1 MGFKKLF
8 SSKEV
13 RYDTKNEPTK
23 SSRSLSLNKW
33 SKKRPSSS
41 IVSSLSS
48 PINRPSLD
56 LTMIPIIPSHTKS
69 THPFE
74 QTKEKVEL
82 PATPSPSD
90 KEEDDSLLQCNTKQ
104 VLEMKQRLENVNKKL
119 NEALEKT
126 DDFETEFKSRESSRK
141 MMMCK
146 LDRVVSENE
155 LLKRELKDYLKTED
169 QIRGLLKGMDE
180 DRIVEGVSYLRSLC
194 DTLTA
199 QKEQLDKKCSL
210 AETNYQKA
218 LETQW
223 AEMEKRREDEMN
235 CLLQSHQ
242 SEIERL
248 TNKFQAEYRALEQ
261 AHDASRSQ
269 LTYEMHQT
277 VTEKTEIE
285 NQLDAL
291 TQAHHQQS
299 EVIKESKI
307 RQASLE
313 RELGS
318 AEGIHLQLKK
328 EIRELEEGREGE
340 IERLEDKVATIEIE
354 NKELREQWVGL
365 EEFFVQ
371 KEIEF
376 KREEMK
382 KELDLTNKNTDFE
395 RLKKENEKLKM
406 TIQSLQ
412 QELNNTLKPG
422 KGLVRTKSGLQDDL
436 IKMHTKA
443 QLGLIEYLEGEDDV
457 IQAMSRF
464 KRQLE
469 TEMQEPFDE

>member
-56 LTMIPIIPSHTKS
+56 LTMIPIIPSNTKS
-69 THPFE
+69 TNPFE

-104 VLEMKQRLENVNKKL
+104 VLDMKQRLENVNKKL

-141 MMMCK
+141 RMMSE
-146 LDRVVSENE
+146 LNRVVSENE
-155 LLKRELKDYLKTED
+155 LLKRELEGYLKTED

-180 DRIVEGVSYLRSLC
+180 DQIVEGVSYLRSLC

-199 QKEQLDKKCSL
+199 QKEQLDKKYSS

-218 LETQW
+218 LEAQRE
-223 AEMEKRREDEMN
+223 EMEKRREDEMN
-235 CLLQSHQ
+235 RLLQSHQ
-242 SEIERL
+242 SELERL
-248 TNKFQAEYRALEQ
+248 TNKFQAEYKALEQ
-261 AHDASRSQ
+261 AYDTARSQ
-269 LTYEMHQT
+269 LSYEIHQT
-277 VTEKTEIE
+277 MTEKTEIE

-299 EVIKESKI
+299 EVIKESKT

-318 AEGIHLQLKK
+318 AEGFNLQLQK
-328 EIRELEEGREGE
+328 EIRGLGETKEREM
-340 IERLEDKVATIEIE
+340 ERLRDQVATVEIE
-354 NKELREQWVGL
+354 NKELREQLVGL
-365 EEFFVQ
+365 EEFFAQ

-376 KREEMK
+376 KKEGLK
-382 KELDLTNKNTDFE
+382 KESDLADKNADVE
-395 RLKKENEKLKM
+395 RLEKENEKLKM

-412 QELNNTLKPG
+412 QESTNTLKPG
-422 KGLVRTKSGLQDDL
+422 NGLMRTKSGLQDDL

>member
-1 MGFKKLF
+1 
-8 SSKEV
+8 
-13 RYDTKNEPTK
+13 
-23 SSRSLSLNKW
+23 
-33 SKKRPSSS
+33 
-41 IVSSLSS
+41 
-48 PINRPSLD
+48 
-56 LTMIPIIPSHTKS
+56 
-69 THPFE
+69 
-74 QTKEKVEL
+74 
-82 PATPSPSD
+82 
-90 KEEDDSLLQCNTKQ
+90 
-104 VLEMKQRLENVNKKL
+104 MKQRLENVNKKL

-141 MMMCK
+141 RMMSE

-155 LLKRELKDYLKTED
+155 LLKRELEGYLKTED
-169 QIRGLLKGMDE
+169 QIRGLLKGMEE
-180 DRIVEGVSYLRSLC
+180 DQIVEGVSYLRSLC

-199 QKEQLDKKCSL
+199 QKEQLDKKCSS

-218 LETQW
+218 LEAQRE
-223 AEMEKRREDEMN
+223 EMEKRREDEMN
-235 CLLQSHQ
+235 RLLQSHQ
-242 SEIERL
+242 SELERL

-261 AHDASRSQ
+261 AYDTARSQ
-269 LTYEMHQT
+269 LTYEIHQT

-285 NQLDAL
+285 NQLDAM

-299 EVIKESKI
+299 EVIKESKT

-318 AEGIHLQLKK
+318 AEGFNLQLQK
-328 EIRELEEGREGE
+328 EIRGLGETKEREM
-340 IERLEDKVATIEIE
+340 ERLRDQVATVEIE
-354 NKELREQWVGL
+354 NKELREQLVGL
-365 EEFFVQ
+365 EEFFAQ

-376 KREEMK
+376 KKEGLK
-382 KELDLTNKNTDFE
+382 KESDLADKNADVE
-395 RLKKENEKLKM
+395 RLKKENEKLTM

-412 QELNNTLKPG
+412 QELTNTLKPG
-422 KGLVRTKSGLQDDL
+422 KGLMRTKSGLQDDL